1 MFLGVESRT
10 WKGARVQA
18 YAGQVE
24 QVIEAGFGE
33 SLGRSLELLL
43 WLAGTEAARLAHAEL
58 ETQIARRGREV
69 LRQAQQDHL
78 DSRQAAEVRLPG
90 VVDAGGWRG
99 CGSSRTGRG
108 GWRRW
113 WGRCGWAGWP
123 TVGVA
128 TLMFTRPIL
137 G

>member
-58 ETQIARRGREV
+58 EG
-69 LRQAQQDHL
+69 LRVSTCL
-78 DSRQAAEVRLPG
+78 GESG
-90 VVDAGGWRG
+90 
-99 CGSSRTGRG
+99 
-108 GWRRW
+108 
-113 WGRCGWAGWP
+113 
-123 TVGVA
+123 
-128 TLMFTRPIL
+128 FTRPVSVF
-137 G
+137 GCGDPRRW